1 MFAKMLDRKSGDWV
15 FLAWQ
20 MTLSCVIGTLM
31 CMAFLWQGFVQQG
44 ITIALLTV
52 LLCWLINEVLM
63 IKYILALPKD
73 DEESEEE
80 DVKVSENWLSLR
92 KKYNTLDEVSHR
104 YIAGTS
110 SNASKQGVR
119 TSDVANNYT
128 ETTAI
133 PMSEMQDYFKR
144 LQDEQ
149 AQGIS

>member
-1 MFAKMLDRKSGDWV
+1 MFAKMLDRKHGDWV
-15 FLAWQ
+15 FLTWQ

-52 LLCWLINEVLM
+52 LLCYLINEVLM

-104 YIAGTS
+104 YIAVTS

-119 TSDVANNYT
+119 TSDVANDYT

>member
-1 MFAKMLDRKSGDWV
+1 MFAKMFDRKSGDWV

-20 MTLSCVIGTLM
+20 MALACIMGVLM
-31 CMAFLWQGFVQQG
+31 CMTFLRQGFVRQG
-44 ITIALLTV
+44 ITVALLTV

-73 DEESEEE
+73 DKVPEEE
-80 DVKVSENWLSLR
+80 DARVSENWLSLR

-104 YIAGTS
+104 YIAVTS

-119 TSDVANNYT
+119 TSDVANDYT

-133 PMSEMQDYFKR
+133 PMSEM
-144 LQDEQ
+144 
-149 AQGIS
+149 